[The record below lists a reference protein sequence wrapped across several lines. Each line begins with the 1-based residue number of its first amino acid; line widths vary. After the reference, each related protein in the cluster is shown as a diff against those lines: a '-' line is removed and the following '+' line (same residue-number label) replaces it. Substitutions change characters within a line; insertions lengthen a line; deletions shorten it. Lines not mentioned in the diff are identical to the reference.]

1 MGRALLYR
9 RVSTDEQGLG
19 LAAQRERLHDEA
31 DRRGWDAEEVT
42 DEGVSGGGH
51 R

>member
-19 LAAQRERLHDEA
+19 LAAQSGA
-31 DRRGWDAEEVT
+31 AAARRPRAA
-42 DEGVSGGGH
+42 GGTP
-51 R
+51 RRSPTRA